1 MPERLYP
8 PVIAGTLPAFCKSYI
23 ETGDT
28 KVLKDIKI
36 TIPFTASAAVN
47 DKEFVGFVLRLKTAS
62 TNTYLF
68 NPIES
73 MDFDTANSTVTFT
86 IPPSQGV
93 LLNEGQYY
101 KVQLAYISQYTET
114 EMREDPDTKETITV
128 DVIKKLTGYYS
139 TIGIIKCIQEPK
151 VSVKGYSIDSINLFN
166 NNLFGLY
173 ELSSDF
179 DQSEKVYSYNFSF
192 YTEDGELYY
201 TTGELLHNNSND
213 IEYGISTDSVILSS
227 FIKTSEVY
235 KLVYTVTTLNG
246 YVASSPMYR
255 VTAET
260 LLAPS
265 KSISIIAK
273 PYPNSGCINVNFH
286 GIERVVRQENVIKQ
300 MTRINTYYNYSKNL
314 MTKLK
319 RFYQGANGPDNPQIK
334 EWVDRIQ
341 ESGFIVNILEK
352 YRIYLR
358 DNISLLNEMCG
369 ISTGILESL
378 IMESKEFDLYLGEYL
393 GTVIDNIGKEKEEI
407 NYYNLFSKFLWNTTV
422 YIATSF
428 EGYKNLNIVLQ
439 NRVNSYLNYL
449 QDSINGDETELDQ
462 TVINQSLINLCQ
474 NIITTANLSTEL
486 AKEYLHIL
494 GYDADIEYQVDKQE
508 DTYFGQY
515 ILVRASE
522 EDEYRSWLELKRFKL
537 ENMKPSLVDY
547 NDYTVKQGV
556 KYIYGIIQYNLFG
569 IYSSRIESEP
579 VSVDFEDIF
588 LYDGDRV
595 LKIKFNPKV
604 SSFKTTVLE
613 QKTNTIGNKFPF
625 IFRNGKVA
633 YKEFPI
639 SGLISYQMDD
649 EILFYDREI
658 QDYIR
663 TCTDHADIKNSAEFF
678 NHMEKVLENPC
689 DLIENNIHKERN
701 FKMEVLDWLNN
712 GQPKLFRSGPEGN
725 FIVRIMNVSMSPVD
739 TLGRMLHSFTGQC
752 VEIADLTY
760 ENLLKY
766 GFIKSDIVS
775 KYISLWRSYYL
786 NEYEPGM
793 DIIIDFESNN
803 ISQFSVQ
810 DLLPGS
816 SIFLTYGDVSEKIED
831 EILIGITGS
840 YTYNNSNRKIS
851 RIRIPNDEYTHPVGI
866 LECQYQGVRY
876 GDFDAITEVKLKTI
890 LSHQFVGV
898 NPVLTELDTLVYKQ
912 KTQSL
917 TESDINKFKNA
928 LSSLNERI
936 VLNKLD
942 ANSAFEKIYDTLA
955 AKGFEPGNI
964 MSYINTQF
972 YDYAKD
978 KLKVLN
984 LEQLHIKVRELI
996 PIYAVPYEYVTPEGW
1011 AKITAANPS
1020 GVPWA
1025 ISDGKAT
1032 HVCLPQAD
1040 GSYSKYDYE
1049 ENFGS
1054 QYLLYSVSPFGQPY
1068 PIDELTP
1075 KVREYFNVN
1084 DEFCVFQ
1091 MYEYFP
1097 QFDSWMPTQRTN
1109 IFGVKTGQYYDCYWK
1124 SVIDDFDTSFYI
1136 NEKYRYEKLHDI
1148 QYDEEL
1154 GLYYILIKNKKTY
1167 LNDEL
1172 ELYVQ
1177 KDGKYKLVKDVY
1189 IIPKGAPDKYQDY
1202 INNQIEALNN
1212 LREEKLQTAVISDH
1226 KAIND
1231 FYDAQIKSLEDSL
1244 KNATFY
1250 KTIKND
1256 NELIHE
1262 KDYLSTA
1269 IRWLNKE
1276 DYNPVPEFYH
1286 NDWTVDENNIA
1297 KSIVQQDQI
1306 KDFYIRFDNSVK
1318 LEYDDNRYFSN
1329 LKSPD
1334 IIKIGTG
1341 LIAEATFQL
1350 EILDYYT
1357 EVNNSETKRAK
1368 DNYIQQSE
1376 FLRSLYR
1383 NYELIAE
1390 ADNNFQKYLTLTRS
1404 YNTLL
1409 NGLPESNNIPY
1420 EDSNDYQ
1427 SRLDG
1432 IINWQDRNIINE
1444 ILNTMKPTAL
1454 KNFDIADL
1462 WSDDITEEKKAE
1474 IKETVLKIIKRMQ
1487 INKSMYTELKL
1498 QDEEEQDLL
1507 DLIQQPTKEGINSKL
1522 NKLDSLLQ
1530 SLYNNQNSAI
1540 ENANS
1545 IANNYSSLLNQI
1557 YEITD
1562 KNGQTLS
1569 DDGYNAIVYRYK
1581 AALWLYCLIYQS
1593 IGNQLINVT
1602 ASNYDSIKDNLEQIE
1617 SSINIT
1623 EILTNIKNHYNRVLA
1638 GLGSI
1643 NTSEAEARRNQ
1654 MNYYI
1659 DAWTSIQGLY
1669 DTIMGYLAII
1679 KDQDSDNALDK
1690 LLYQKIL
1697 GGIQE
1702 ILWYYGRLK
1711 QSRRNLNKLL
1721 GQTDNLDFDTK
1732 SFIDFIGTDDN
1743 NNFLY
1748 PFNDC
1753 VNLIEKLKEVKLDL
1767 DDADTLKD
1775 LFYISDIID
1784 VGNTIAS
1791 DYTALNLKL
1800 QGGTEQNG
1808 LTDEDSS
1815 SISKF
1820 ILAADKLDYIYQSAK
1835 ELNWPNQIMD
1845 TDVNLPS
1852 ELNYYL
1858 QKSITFSGQ
1867 EDAKKRDLLYCL
1879 AFRDRLLYSFYYYE
1893 DSIRKYAD
1901 SYITKLDS
1909 SVQSTI
1915 RSSSNRNIILD
1926 IESNGSDEGDN
1937 SIFNS
1942 VEFDQNTYSLEATN
1956 IRIAK
1961 INKLLYIIDNNCL
1974 PVKENGYKYVLDTI
1988 ISLIIPNTTN
1998 NYINTGFSRLL
2009 EANNI
2014 ITNYNSI
2021 ITNYQ
2026 QLLVSNGINT
2036 SVYKLVG
2043 KINKDDIFL
2052 TLGKYYYLENNL
2064 YKQATLNNYD
2074 LNVDYY
2080 LNEKDYLIKSF
2091 IDYFNQLAVSA
2102 NDQKN
2107 NNYNFIEP
2115 YLTATK
2121 LANLQQGTFNLYSKN
2136 NFIPTILSE
2145 ENQSDS
2151 EDIKKHPERDI
2162 IDNIINYTYETRS
2175 NFISNN
2181 IGGDNALSDY
2191 GTLKSVLELY
2201 NSNLDGLY
2209 TTLLETYKSLGNKIF
2224 IQDKINSLNDL
2235 SEYKV
2240 NTSETNPTVNE
2251 VRYQHLLML
2260 KGLAKVSE
2268 LCYWCNTQL
2277 FNEYRIDPLLIELF
2291 TNLPKLSKANENYP
2305 SITSMGIFYWY
2316 IENVLNKDI
2325 NAYKD
2330 AIEQAE
2336 FLITIYTN
2344 KQENYKT
2351 KAEYYQAEYEKYLT
2365 IFRGFLSTRFYEYY
2379 AVDTASKDK
2388 QMRELIE
2395 AVKDAWNKFILTLDR
2410 GFTKEIEAGMYQ

>member
-1 MPERLYP
+1 
-8 PVIAGTLPAFCKSYI
+8 
-23 ETGDT
+23 
-28 KVLKDIKI
+28 
-36 TIPFTASAAVN
+36 
-47 DKEFVGFVLRLKTAS
+47 
-62 TNTYLF
+62 
-68 NPIES
+68 
-73 MDFDTANSTVTFT
+73 
-86 IPPSQGV
+86 
-93 LLNEGQYY
+93 
-101 KVQLAYISQYTET
+101 
-114 EMREDPDTKETITV
+114 
-128 DVIKKLTGYYS
+128 
-139 TIGIIKCIQEPK
+139 
-151 VSVKGYSIDSINLFN
+151 
-166 NNLFGLY
+166 
-173 ELSSDF
+173 
-179 DQSEKVYSYNFSF
+179 
-192 YTEDGELYY
+192 
-201 TTGELLHNNSND
+201 
-213 IEYGISTDSVILSS
+213 
-227 FIKTSEVY
+227 
-235 KLVYTVTTLNG
+235 
-246 YVASSPMYR
+246 
-255 VTAET
+255 
-260 LLAPS
+260 
-265 KSISIIAK
+265 
-273 PYPNSGCINVNFH
+273 
-286 GIERVVRQENVIKQ
+286 
-300 MTRINTYYNYSKNL
+300 
-314 MTKLK
+314 
-319 RFYQGANGPDNPQIK
+319 
-334 EWVDRIQ
+334 
-341 ESGFIVNILEK
+341 
-352 YRIYLR
+352 
-358 DNISLLNEMCG
+358 
-369 ISTGILESL
+369 
-378 IMESKEFDLYLGEYL
+378 
-393 GTVIDNIGKEKEEI
+393 
-407 NYYNLFSKFLWNTTV
+407 
-422 YIATSF
+422 
-428 EGYKNLNIVLQ
+428 
-439 NRVNSYLNYL
+439 
-449 QDSINGDETELDQ
+449 
-462 TVINQSLINLCQ
+462 
-474 NIITTANLSTEL
+474 
-486 AKEYLHIL
+486 
-494 GYDADIEYQVDKQE
+494 
-508 DTYFGQY
+508 
-515 ILVRASE
+515 
-522 EDEYRSWLELKRFKL
+522 
-537 ENMKPSLVDY
+537 MKP
-547 NDYTVKQGV
+547 
-556 KYIYGIIQYNLFG
+556 
-569 IYSSRIESEP
+569 
-579 VSVDFEDIF
+579 
-588 LYDGDRV
+588 
-595 LKIKFNPKV
+595 
-604 SSFKTTVLE
+604 
-613 QKTNTIGNKFPF
+613 
-625 IFRNGKVA
+625 A
-633 YKEFPI
+633 
-639 SGLISYQMDD
+639 
-649 EILFYDREI
+649 
-658 QDYIR
+658 
-663 TCTDHADIKNSAEFF
+663 
-678 NHMEKVLENPC
+678 
-689 DLIENNIHKERN
+689 
-701 FKMEVLDWLNN
+701 
-712 GQPKLFRSGPEGN
+712 
-725 FIVRIMNVSMSPVD
+725 
-739 TLGRMLHSFTGQC
+739 
-752 VEIADLTY
+752 
-760 ENLLKY
+760 
-766 GFIKSDIVS
+766 
-775 KYISLWRSYYL
+775 
-786 NEYEPGM
+786 
-793 DIIIDFESNN
+793 
-803 ISQFSVQ
+803 
-810 DLLPGS
+810 
-816 SIFLTYGDVSEKIED
+816 
-831 EILIGITGS
+831 
-840 YTYNNSNRKIS
+840 
-851 RIRIPNDEYTHPVGI
+851 
-866 LECQYQGVRY
+866 
-876 GDFDAITEVKLKTI
+876 
-890 LSHQFVGV
+890 
-898 NPVLTELDTLVYKQ
+898 
-912 KTQSL
+912 
-917 TESDINKFKNA
+917 
-928 LSSLNERI
+928 
-936 VLNKLD
+936 
-942 ANSAFEKIYDTLA
+942 
-955 AKGFEPGNI
+955 
-964 MSYINTQF
+964 
-972 YDYAKD
+972 
-978 KLKVLN
+978 
-984 LEQLHIKVRELI
+984 
-996 PIYAVPYEYVTPEGW
+996 
-1011 AKITAANPS
+1011 
-1020 GVPWA
+1020 
-1025 ISDGKAT
+1025 
-1032 HVCLPQAD
+1032 
-1040 GSYSKYDYE
+1040 
-1049 ENFGS
+1049 
-1054 QYLLYSVSPFGQPY
+1054 
-1068 PIDELTP
+1068 
-1075 KVREYFNVN
+1075 
-1084 DEFCVFQ
+1084 
-1091 MYEYFP
+1091 
-1097 QFDSWMPTQRTN
+1097 
-1109 IFGVKTGQYYDCYWK
+1109 
-1124 SVIDDFDTSFYI
+1124 
-1136 NEKYRYEKLHDI
+1136 
-1148 QYDEEL
+1148 
-1154 GLYYILIKNKKTY
+1154 
-1167 LNDEL
+1167 
-1172 ELYVQ
+1172 
-1177 KDGKYKLVKDVY
+1177 
-1189 IIPKGAPDKYQDY
+1189 
-1202 INNQIEALNN
+1202 
-1212 LREEKLQTAVISDH
+1212 
-1226 KAIND
+1226 
-1231 FYDAQIKSLEDSL
+1231 
-1244 KNATFY
+1244 
-1250 KTIKND
+1250 
-1256 NELIHE
+1256 
-1262 KDYLSTA
+1262 
-1269 IRWLNKE
+1269 
-1276 DYNPVPEFYH
+1276 
-1286 NDWTVDENNIA
+1286 
-1297 KSIVQQDQI
+1297 
-1306 KDFYIRFDNSVK
+1306 
-1318 LEYDDNRYFSN
+1318 
-1329 LKSPD
+1329 
-1334 IIKIGTG
+1334 
-1341 LIAEATFQL
+1341 
-1350 EILDYYT
+1350 
-1357 EVNNSETKRAK
+1357 
-1368 DNYIQQSE
+1368 
-1376 FLRSLYR
+1376 
-1383 NYELIAE
+1383 
-1390 ADNNFQKYLTLTRS
+1390 
-1404 YNTLL
+1404 
-1409 NGLPESNNIPY
+1409 
-1420 EDSNDYQ
+1420 
-1427 SRLDG
+1427 
-1432 IINWQDRNIINE
+1432 
-1444 ILNTMKPTAL
+1444 AL

-1545 IANNYSSLLNQI
+1545 IANNYSGLLNQI
-1557 YEITD
+1557 YEITY

-1569 DDGYNAIVYRYK
+1569 DDGYNAIVYIYK

-1602 ASNYDSIKDNLEQIE
+1602 TSNYDSIKDNLEQIE

-1721 GQTDNLDFDTK
+1721 GQIDNLDSDTK
-1732 SFIDFIGTDDN
+1732 SFIDFVGTDDN

-1767 DDADTLKD
+1767 DNADTLKD
-1775 LFYISDIID
+1775 LFYISDIIE

-1835 ELNWPNQIMD
+1835 ELNWPNRIMD

-1852 ELNYYL
+1852 KLNYYL
-1858 QKSITFSGQ
+1858 QKSVTFSGWQ
-1867 EDAKKRDLLYCL
+1867 NAKKKDLLYCL

-1893 DSIRKYAD
+1893 DNIRKYAD

-1942 VEFDQNTYSLEATN
+1942 IEFDQNTYNLEATN

-2026 QLLVSNGINT
+2026 QLLVNNGINT
-2036 SVYKLVG
+2036 STYKLVG

-2052 TLGKYYYLENNL
+2052 PLGKYYYLENNF

-2080 LNEKDYLIKSF
+2080 LNEKDYLIKTF

-2121 LANLQQGTFNLYSKN
+2121 LANLQQGTFNLYSNN
-2136 NFIPTILSE
+2136 NFISTILSE

-2209 TTLLETYKSLGNKIF
+2209 TTLLETYKSLDNKIF

-2240 NTSETNPTVNE
+2240 DTSKTNPTVNE

>member
-1 MPERLYP
+1 
-8 PVIAGTLPAFCKSYI
+8 
-23 ETGDT
+23 
-28 KVLKDIKI
+28 
-36 TIPFTASAAVN
+36 
-47 DKEFVGFVLRLKTAS
+47 
-62 TNTYLF
+62 
-68 NPIES
+68 
-73 MDFDTANSTVTFT
+73 
-86 IPPSQGV
+86 
-93 LLNEGQYY
+93 
-101 KVQLAYISQYTET
+101 
-114 EMREDPDTKETITV
+114 
-128 DVIKKLTGYYS
+128 
-139 TIGIIKCIQEPK
+139 
-151 VSVKGYSIDSINLFN
+151 
-166 NNLFGLY
+166 
-173 ELSSDF
+173 
-179 DQSEKVYSYNFSF
+179 
-192 YTEDGELYY
+192 
-201 TTGELLHNNSND
+201 
-213 IEYGISTDSVILSS
+213 
-227 FIKTSEVY
+227 
-235 KLVYTVTTLNG
+235 
-246 YVASSPMYR
+246 
-255 VTAET
+255 
-260 LLAPS
+260 
-265 KSISIIAK
+265 
-273 PYPNSGCINVNFH
+273 
-286 GIERVVRQENVIKQ
+286 
-300 MTRINTYYNYSKNL
+300 
-314 MTKLK
+314 
-319 RFYQGANGPDNPQIK
+319 
-334 EWVDRIQ
+334 
-341 ESGFIVNILEK
+341 
-352 YRIYLR
+352 
-358 DNISLLNEMCG
+358 
-369 ISTGILESL
+369 
-378 IMESKEFDLYLGEYL
+378 
-393 GTVIDNIGKEKEEI
+393 
-407 NYYNLFSKFLWNTTV
+407 
-422 YIATSF
+422 
-428 EGYKNLNIVLQ
+428 
-439 NRVNSYLNYL
+439 
-449 QDSINGDETELDQ
+449 
-462 TVINQSLINLCQ
+462 
-474 NIITTANLSTEL
+474 
-486 AKEYLHIL
+486 
-494 GYDADIEYQVDKQE
+494 
-508 DTYFGQY
+508 
-515 ILVRASE
+515 
-522 EDEYRSWLELKRFKL
+522 
-537 ENMKPSLVDY
+537 MKP
-547 NDYTVKQGV
+547 
-556 KYIYGIIQYNLFG
+556 
-569 IYSSRIESEP
+569 
-579 VSVDFEDIF
+579 
-588 LYDGDRV
+588 
-595 LKIKFNPKV
+595 
-604 SSFKTTVLE
+604 
-613 QKTNTIGNKFPF
+613 
-625 IFRNGKVA
+625 A
-633 YKEFPI
+633 
-639 SGLISYQMDD
+639 
-649 EILFYDREI
+649 
-658 QDYIR
+658 
-663 TCTDHADIKNSAEFF
+663 
-678 NHMEKVLENPC
+678 
-689 DLIENNIHKERN
+689 
-701 FKMEVLDWLNN
+701 
-712 GQPKLFRSGPEGN
+712 
-725 FIVRIMNVSMSPVD
+725 
-739 TLGRMLHSFTGQC
+739 
-752 VEIADLTY
+752 
-760 ENLLKY
+760 
-766 GFIKSDIVS
+766 
-775 KYISLWRSYYL
+775 
-786 NEYEPGM
+786 
-793 DIIIDFESNN
+793 
-803 ISQFSVQ
+803 
-810 DLLPGS
+810 
-816 SIFLTYGDVSEKIED
+816 
-831 EILIGITGS
+831 
-840 YTYNNSNRKIS
+840 
-851 RIRIPNDEYTHPVGI
+851 
-866 LECQYQGVRY
+866 
-876 GDFDAITEVKLKTI
+876 
-890 LSHQFVGV
+890 
-898 NPVLTELDTLVYKQ
+898 
-912 KTQSL
+912 
-917 TESDINKFKNA
+917 
-928 LSSLNERI
+928 
-936 VLNKLD
+936 
-942 ANSAFEKIYDTLA
+942 
-955 AKGFEPGNI
+955 
-964 MSYINTQF
+964 
-972 YDYAKD
+972 
-978 KLKVLN
+978 
-984 LEQLHIKVRELI
+984 
-996 PIYAVPYEYVTPEGW
+996 
-1011 AKITAANPS
+1011 
-1020 GVPWA
+1020 
-1025 ISDGKAT
+1025 
-1032 HVCLPQAD
+1032 
-1040 GSYSKYDYE
+1040 
-1049 ENFGS
+1049 
-1054 QYLLYSVSPFGQPY
+1054 
-1068 PIDELTP
+1068 
-1075 KVREYFNVN
+1075 
-1084 DEFCVFQ
+1084 
-1091 MYEYFP
+1091 
-1097 QFDSWMPTQRTN
+1097 
-1109 IFGVKTGQYYDCYWK
+1109 
-1124 SVIDDFDTSFYI
+1124 
-1136 NEKYRYEKLHDI
+1136 
-1148 QYDEEL
+1148 
-1154 GLYYILIKNKKTY
+1154 
-1167 LNDEL
+1167 
-1172 ELYVQ
+1172 
-1177 KDGKYKLVKDVY
+1177 
-1189 IIPKGAPDKYQDY
+1189 
-1202 INNQIEALNN
+1202 
-1212 LREEKLQTAVISDH
+1212 
-1226 KAIND
+1226 
-1231 FYDAQIKSLEDSL
+1231 
-1244 KNATFY
+1244 
-1250 KTIKND
+1250 
-1256 NELIHE
+1256 
-1262 KDYLSTA
+1262 
-1269 IRWLNKE
+1269 
-1276 DYNPVPEFYH
+1276 
-1286 NDWTVDENNIA
+1286 
-1297 KSIVQQDQI
+1297 
-1306 KDFYIRFDNSVK
+1306 
-1318 LEYDDNRYFSN
+1318 
-1329 LKSPD
+1329 
-1334 IIKIGTG
+1334 
-1341 LIAEATFQL
+1341 
-1350 EILDYYT
+1350 
-1357 EVNNSETKRAK
+1357 
-1368 DNYIQQSE
+1368 
-1376 FLRSLYR
+1376 
-1383 NYELIAE
+1383 
-1390 ADNNFQKYLTLTRS
+1390 
-1404 YNTLL
+1404 
-1409 NGLPESNNIPY
+1409 
-1420 EDSNDYQ
+1420 
-1427 SRLDG
+1427 
-1432 IINWQDRNIINE
+1432 
-1444 ILNTMKPTAL
+1444 AL

-1602 ASNYDSIKDNLEQIE
+1602 TSNYDVIKDNLEQIE

-1721 GQTDNLDFDTK
+1721 GQTDNLDSDTK
-1732 SFIDFIGTDDN
+1732 SFIDFIGTDNN

-1775 LFYISDIID
+1775 LFYISDIIE

-1800 QGGTEQNG
+1800 QGDTEQNG

-1835 ELNWPNQIMD
+1835 ELNWPNRIMD

-1852 ELNYYL
+1852 KLNYYL
-1858 QKSITFSGQ
+1858 QKSVTFSGWQ
-1867 EDAKKRDLLYCL
+1867 NAKKKDLLYCL

-1893 DSIRKYAD
+1893 DNIRKYAD

-1909 SVQSTI
+1909 SVQSNI

-1942 VEFDQNTYSLEATN
+1942 IEFDQNTYSLEATN

-1974 PVKENGYKYVLDTI
+1974 PVKENGYKYVLDNI

-1998 NYINTGFSRLL
+1998 NYINAGFSRLL

-2052 TLGKYYYLENNL
+2052 TLGKYYYLENNF

-2074 LNVDYY
+2074 LNLDYY
-2080 LNEKDYLIKSF
+2080 LNEKDYLIKTF